1 MTMLLALGSIVLIL
15 IVLVD
20 TFETMLLPRRVRRQ
34 FRFARLF
41 YVYSWDPWAALARRI
56 RSDKRRNTFLSLFGP
71 LSILVL
77 IATWAVALIV
87 GFALLHWAIGTPL
100 GGQVGAA
107 GLGTYA
113 YFSGVTFFTLG
124 YGDVIPTGHLGR
136 FLAVVETGIGFGFL
150 ALVIS
155 YLPVLYQAFSRRELA
170 ISLLDARAGSPPTAA
185 TLLGRLARFSNL
197 DRLDEFLAEWERW
210 AAEVLE
216 SHISFPVLSL
226 YRSQHDNQSWLA
238 ALTTILDTSALVVAA
253 VPRKDR
259 SQAWMAFA
267 MGRHVAVDLAQS
279 FYAPPIEPS
288 EDRLSQERW
297 IALRDYLATAGVKL
311 NEDEAALRRLRELRA
326 MYEPFVTALSVRF
339 LFKLPPFLPD
349 GEPVDNWQTSAW
361 MRRTRGFHQL
371 TTSENLDDHE
381 D

>member
-1 MTMLLALGSIVLIL
+1 MTTLLALGSLLLIL

-34 FRFARLF
+34 FRFARFF
-41 YVYSWDPWAALARRI
+41 YVYSWDPWAAVARRI

-136 FLAVVETGIGFGFL
+136 LLAVVETGVGFGFL

-197 DRLDEFLAEWERW
+197 DRLDEFLGEWERW

-253 VPRKDR
+253 VPRNDR

-267 MGRHVAVDLAQS
+267 MGRHVVVDLAQA
-279 FYAPPIEPS
+279 FYAPPVDPP
-288 EDRLSQERW
+288 EDRLSPERW
-297 IALRDYLATAGVKL
+297 QALRDLLATSGLKL
-311 NEDEAALRRLRELRA
+311 NEGEAVESRLKELRA
-326 MYEPFVTALSVRF
+326 MYEPFVTALSIRF
-339 LFKLPPFLPD
+339 LMSLPPVLPA

-361 MRRTRGFHQL
+361 MRRTKGFHQL
-371 TTSENLDDHE
+371 TGDDAVDDHE